1 MGPRLRVVPKE
12 SLGTRRKNEDKIM
25 RKQYVIRSI
34 ILIIIFSLFI
44 FTACAPAQRQEP
56 VAVVSSNLAKQIGLQ
71 KVSSID
77 PAIQAEKD
85 EIYELIAYA
94 VVLKNWQE
102 DGVEPQRG
110 YNIGS
115 VLVNDKGEVV
125 FWARNANMI
134 TGNGTQHGEVRLI
147 RNYLDKVKTFD
158 LKGHIVYTTLE
169 PCAMCS
175 GMMVMTN
182 IARTVYGQTDPDFG
196 KALERLSLDTR
207 GIPNGFKPYPR
218 PVISEPVQSI
228 IRQRLESAYKNYQD
242 SGGKGITKWLRSSEA
257 KAIYQDALKMF
268 LNYKVKYPENAAILE
283 KAQKFYADVP
293 SDASP

>member
-1 MGPRLRVVPKE
+1 
-12 SLGTRRKNEDKIM
+12 M
-25 RKQYVIRSI
+25 RKQYVIRLTIS
-34 ILIIIFSLFI
+34 IIIFSLFI
-44 FTACAPAQRQEP
+44 FIGSAPGQQQEP
-56 VAVVSSNLAKQIGLQ
+56 AAVVSSNLAKQKGLQ

-77 PAIQAEKD
+77 AAIQAEKD
-85 EIYELIAYA
+85 EIYELLAYA
-94 VVLKNWQE
+94 VVLKDWQE
-102 DGVEPQRG
+102 DGLEPQRG

-115 VLVNDKGEVV
+115 VLVNDKGDVV
-125 FWARNANMI
+125 FWARNANLV

-147 RNYLDKVKTFD
+147 RNYLYKVKTYD

-196 KALERLSLDTR
+196 KALERLSLDSFCD
-207 GIPNGFKPYPR
+207 IPNGFKPYPR
-218 PVISEPVQSI
+218 PVVSEPVQSI
-228 IRQRLESAYKNYQD
+228 IRLQLEKSYKNYQD
-242 SGGKGITKWLRSSEA
+242 SGGKAITKWLRSSEA
-257 KAIYQDALKMF
+257 KVIYQDALKMF

-293 SDASP
+293 SDPCP